1 MFHLHSAPAP
11 LPSGLGLARQQSQP
25 SAGLRD
31 SAKEQGA
38 KHIKRRSSQIGNP
51 AGFHLCFG
59 KIIFLV

>member
-1 MFHLHSAPAP
+1 
-11 LPSGLGLARQQSQP
+11 LARQQSQP